1 MNPDAAGGPRIP
13 LVLATIFLLVVVGG
27 VIDLILDRPTTLFSL
42 HVAFEVLMV
51 TLSLGAAA
59 YLGFGWYMT
68 QSRLAETVE
77 WSEQER
83 KEREQWEHRASELLE
98 GLGSAISDQFDA
110 WELTPTERKVA
121 LMILKGLSH
130 KRIARLTGTSERT
143 VRQHAVAIYRKAN
156 LAGRAELA
164 GFFLEPLLL
173 PEDRRDVRGTATAS
187 EEEDVAP
194 S

>member
-13 LVLATIFLLVVVGG
+13 LILATIFLLVVVGG
-27 VIDLILDRPTTLFSL
+27 VIDLILDRPTTLFSF

-59 YLGFGWYMT
+59 YLAFGWYST
-68 QSRLAETVE
+68 QSRLAETVAR
-77 WSEQER
+77 SER
-83 KEREQWEHRASELLE
+83 HRREREEWEHRASELLE
-98 GLGSAISDQFDA
+98 DLGAAISDQFDA
-110 WELTPTERKVA
+110 WELTPTERKIA

-130 KRIARLTGTSERT
+130 KRIARRTGTSERT

-164 GFFLEPLLL
+164 GFFLEPLPL
-173 PEDRRDVRGTATAS
+173 PEEQGATSGTPTTS
-187 EEEDVAP
+187 EEEDVSAP
-194 S
+194 

>member
-1 MNPDAAGGPRIP
+1 MNPDAAGGPRIA
-13 LVLATIFLLVVVGG
+13 LVLATIFLVVVVGG
-27 VIDLILDRPTTLFSL
+27 VIDLILDRPTTLLSL

-59 YLGFGWYMT
+59 YLAFGWYAT

-77 WSEQER
+77 RSEQER
-83 KEREQWEHRASELLE
+83 KEREEWQHRASELLE
-98 GLGSAISDQFDA
+98 GLGAAISDQFDA
-110 WELTPTERKVA
+110 WDLTPTERKVG

-130 KRIARLTGTSERT
+130 KRIARLTETSERT
-143 VRQHAVAIYRKAN
+143 VRQHAVAIYSKGN

-173 PEDRRDVRGTATAS
+173 PEERGATGGAPATS
-187 EEEDVAP
+187 EEEDLSPA
-194 S
+194 